1 METNYG
7 RILIRDLVK
16 LIDRIP
22 ALGRER
28 VLTQLSSLVQTLT
41 DQKSAESLQPHQ
53 EVFLSLLVKLGDSL
67 LDENATYQNIE
78 DAVASIKAVVS
89 THSKP
94 RSQLSLFFSPTPPLL
109 GSLGYMRSQIRTL
122 LTATTFLVE
131 DRLDCMLYN
140 PKNSDKVV
148 LFCNPNAGYFETV
161 AFQPDWLDI
170 YSSMG
175 YAFCSWNYRGFGR
188 SLGSASVSSLPG
200 DAAAALRHL
209 KEQCGFKRI
218 GVHGRSIGGVCAASL
233 GMSGGLEFVVAD
245 RSFTSLG
252 HAAKEL
258 LGWPA
263 FSALWFAGESGPD
276 LSVQWLQI
284 SSPAKLI
291 LWDPEDEIVAD
302 AASLKCGV
310 ANQLISSDPTFF
322 NLKLEIA
329 NEAAAELT
337 RIVSLSIGET
347 SPREGVPLVD
357 SAGGHLISV
366 AIQIKTIFD
375 DITPASLRRLS
386 DNWQVWGLSETEKSA
401 LSALTASL
409 VNEAEVTRNDF
420 LIPLLQRLKPSGTSK
435 DCRGQLL
442 KVTCGHNGQL
452 NREEANLFVDSLKHL
467 VE

>member
-1 METNYG
+1 M
-7 RILIRDLVK
+7 
-16 LIDRIP
+16 
-22 ALGRER
+22 
-28 VLTQLSSLVQTLT
+28 
-41 DQKSAESLQPHQ
+41 
-53 EVFLSLLVKLGDSL
+53 
-67 LDENATYQNIE
+67 
-78 DAVASIKAVVS
+78 
-89 THSKP
+89 
-94 RSQLSLFFSPTPPLL
+94 
-109 GSLGYMRSQIRTL
+109 
-122 LTATTFLVE
+122 
-131 DRLDCMLYN
+131 
-140 PKNSDKVV
+140 
-148 LFCNPNAGYFETV
+148 
-161 AFQPDWLDI
+161 
-170 YSSMG
+170 
-175 YAFCSWNYRGFGR
+175 
-188 SLGSASVSSLPG
+188 
-200 DAAAALRHL
+200 
-209 KEQCGFKRI
+209 
-218 GVHGRSIGGVCAASL
+218 
-233 GMSGGLEFVVAD
+233 
-245 RSFTSLG
+245 
-252 HAAKEL
+252 
-258 LGWPA
+258 
-263 FSALWFAGESGPD
+263 
-276 LSVQWLQI
+276 QI

-386 DNWQVWGLSETEKSA
+386 DNWQVWGLSESEKSA
-401 LSALTASL
+401 LSALAASL